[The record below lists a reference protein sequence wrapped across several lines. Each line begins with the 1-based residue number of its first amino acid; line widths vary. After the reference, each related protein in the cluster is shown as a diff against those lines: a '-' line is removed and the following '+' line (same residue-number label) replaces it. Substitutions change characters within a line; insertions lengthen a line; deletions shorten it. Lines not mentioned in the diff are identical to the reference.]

1 MKGPS
6 VQFVGDQILEGLAIF
21 ASTPFRALAKLVTDC
36 RQWHPT
42 NLMKLPYPDFSE
54 GKKRSLSEL
63 ADLLLKRT
71 MLELSTDETSSFFAQ
86 PFKER
91 LQISDQNLITAERQI
106 DELVADSYGTDVS
119 EFRELDELLSAAG
132 SDSNTGTP
140 GSGIG
145 STLTKPASGIKG
157 HVAAGADLKT
167 ALFDVDGEDA
177 ADLAAE
183 GAGPHPLSDTVRLT
197 AGVAQI
203 EPGKDG
209 MRVAVYN
216 DANKDAAAFTGLSYY
231 DYDPAFV
238 VEAKFEPAAKLEPK
252 VFQTSRGWYKQ
263 FYYAGDAVF
272 TLKGVAVRLPM
283 YAGSDKPDE
292 IDSLA
297 AFIMERPDVVK
308 LSLRS
313 KGDLPVNEFLAAHFN
328 GGGHANAAGGQSK
341 EPLQAVVDRFL
352 REVPAFLAKHPA

>member
-1 MKGPS
+1 MLRP
-6 VQFVGDQILEGLAIF
+6 VLVLA
-21 ASTPFRALAKLVTDC
+21 AALAL
-36 RQWHPT
+36 
-42 NLMKLPYPDFSE
+42 
-54 GKKRSLSEL
+54 
-63 ADLLLKRT
+63 
-71 MLELSTDETSSFFAQ
+71 
-86 PFKER
+86 
-91 LQISDQNLITAERQI
+91 
-106 DELVADSYGTDVS
+106 
-119 EFRELDELLSAAG
+119 AG
-132 SDSNTGTP
+132 SVRADVVPPSEAEMKWAAEIADANEAYATRPTAILKIDDAIYLRP
-140 GSGIG
+140 GQEAWLEIG
-145 STLTKPASGIKG
+145 PDGEYLWTLTKPASGIKG

-203 EPGKDG
+203 EPGKEG

-297 AFIMERPDVVK
+297 AFIMDDTTGKETYGVGRYVDVEIAKGALPKAITIDFNFLYNPNCARSEHYNCPVAVDRVK
-308 LSLRS
+308 LPITVGE
-313 KGDLPVNEFLAAHFN
+313 KKPE
-328 GGGHANAAGGQSK
+328 GHS
-341 EPLQAVVDRFL
+341 
-352 REVPAFLAKHPA
+352 